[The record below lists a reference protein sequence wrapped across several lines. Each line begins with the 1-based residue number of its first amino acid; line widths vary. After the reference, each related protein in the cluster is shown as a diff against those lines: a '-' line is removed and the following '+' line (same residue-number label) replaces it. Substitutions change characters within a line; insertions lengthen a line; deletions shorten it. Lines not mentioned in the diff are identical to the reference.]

1 MELLHGKSRAQRGRD
16 RRLGLGVARGLRAEL
31 LRRLVKAGVRRSGE
45 ATAAQV
51 LCAADRGEAAARVRM
66 AARVGELDGIGFRGV
81 RGALKRR
88 WG

>member
-1 MELLHGKSRAQRGRD
+1 MGNPVHSEAEIGD
-16 RRLGLGVARGLRAEL
+16 WGLGVARGLRAEL
-31 LRRLVKAGVRRSGE
+31 LRQLVEAGVRRSEE

-51 LCAADRGEAAARVRM
+51 LCAADRGEAVARVRM